1 MAVYKNAVHRDQL
14 FIPDKQTVSLFNII
28 YLNTLFSPVQNTG
41 NPYRKIAFIVPFKRK
56 EIVCFL
62 LKEFPQQEKE
72 NESAEAVKK
81 TLAGIRYHFKGT
93 ACKQHK
99 NTQCQWHIHIKYMGL

>member
-1 MAVYKNAVHRDQL
+1 THLFSAGKQFITALFSYGFRFPGYKTVVNTCMAVYKNAVHRDQL

-28 YLNTLFSPVQNTG
+28 YLNTLFFPVQNTG

-72 NESAEAVKK
+72 NES
-81 TLAGIRYHFKGT
+81 
-93 ACKQHK
+93 
-99 NTQCQWHIHIKYMGL
+99 